1 MQDMLL
7 LAAVVATFG
16 LGWILMKKLDFFL
29 ENHCQTLNP
38 QLRYGFLSASHAI
51 IKGNMWNEVQEIAV
65 RKGEKMK
72 RSRFIIASDS

>member
-7 LAAVVATFG
+7 LAAAAATFG

-51 IKGNMWNEVQEIAV
+51 IRGNM
-65 RKGEKMK
+65 
-72 RSRFIIASDS
+72 